1 MADLKKKPADLSDEN
16 SNGSSGDE
24 VEIVEYELTTKKA
37 TRRQK
42 HVVEDFTMDG
52 MFLDTMSLIEDVNK
66 ETTFKKEKKSFEQ
79 ERERLLEEAGS
90 NPQILPEVI
99 QAYSVNFMRN
109 VSDELTDIAHQIE
122 NQKLIVGRNQEVA
135 NRCFN
140 VRECPDHACIA
151 YQAVNPRCWYVAGE
165 NCGCRTHLGIPSCYD
180 CQVFQMATKDPVTKI
195 RETVFYVLGLVRN
208 RTEKLRAFERDVK
221 ELKDRLHQTQ
231 VIHKQEHIAGMDET
245 LFEQQL
251 LGELVNITKKTG
263 QLDPQKEKEV
273 MEQHKIL
280 TEQLGAA
287 YLQLQSLTSE
297 LERSN
302 KELEEKIA
310 DRTEE
315 LRKSNVALREA
326 VKKAQEADRLKSE
339 FIANVSHELRTPLNS
354 IIGFSKVLMS
364 GIDGEI
370 TDTQRVDLSAIYN
383 SGRHLLE
390 IINSILEL
398 SKIEAGKMELHITTF
413 DLVPIVHEIVTASQT
428 LVMGKKVKIESR
440 IDGTIPILE
449 ADVTKI
455 RQIIFNLVSNATKFT
470 EEGYI
475 TIRLRAD
482 ATRVAVSVVDTGIGI
497 DKDHIDAI
505 FDRFRQVDGST
516 TRKAGGTGLGLSIA
530 KRFVEMHSGEL
541 RVDSKLGKGSVF
553 TMIIPLKH
561 KPPEPKIE
569 L

>member
-1 MADLKKKPADLSDEN
+1 MADNEKKTAD
-16 SNGSSGDE
+16 SSEDKSEAYYQDE
-24 VEIVEYELTTKKA
+24 VQIVEYELTTKKA
-37 TRRQK
+37 SRRQR
-42 HVVEDFTMDG
+42 HVVEDFSMDG
-52 MFLDTMSLIEDVNK
+52 LFLDTMSLIEDVNK
-66 ETTFKKEKKSFEQ
+66 ETTFKKQKKSFEQ

-90 NPQILPEVI
+90 NPQTQLEVI

-109 VSDELTDIAHQIE
+109 VSDELTGLAHEIE
-122 NQKLIVGRNQEVA
+122 NQKLVVGRNQEVA
-135 NRCFN
+135 NQCYN

-151 YQAVNPRCWYVAGE
+151 YQAVNPRCWFVAGE
-165 NCGCRTHLGIPSCYD
+165 NCGCRTHLGIPSCYE
-180 CQVFQMATKDPVTKI
+180 CQVFQMATKDPVTRI

-231 VIHKQEHIAGMDET
+231 VIHKQEHISVMDEA
-245 LFEQQL
+245 LFEKQV

-263 QLDPQKEKEV
+263 QDDSEPNREIFD
-273 MEQHKIL
+273 QHKIL

-326 VKKAQEADRLKSE
+326 VKKAQEADSLKSE

-364 GIDGEI
+364 GIDGDI

-398 SKIEAGKMELHITTF
+398 SKIEAGKMELHSTTF

-428 LVMGKKVKIESR
+428 LVMGKKIKIESK
-440 IDGTIPILE
+440 IEGTIPVIE

-455 RQIIFNLVSNATKFT
+455 RQIIFNLISNAAKFT
-470 EEGYI
+470 EEGFI
-475 TIRLRAD
+475 TVRLRAD
-482 ATRVAVSVVDTGIGI
+482 KSRVAVSVIDTGIGI
-497 DKDHIDAI
+497 DKDHIDAV
-505 FDRFRQVDGST
+505 FERFRQVDGST

-530 KRFVEMHSGEL
+530 KKFVEMHGGEM

-553 TMIIPLKH
+553 TMILPLKQ
-561 KPPEPKIE
+561 KSSEQKKE
-569 L
+569 

>member
-1 MADLKKKPADLSDEN
+1 MADSDRK
-16 SNGSSGDE
+16 SDDVSGE
-24 VEIVEYELTTKKA
+24 QSGASHNEVVEIVEYELTTKKA
-37 TRRQK
+37 SRRQK
-42 HVVEDFTMDG
+42 HVVEDFSMDG
-52 MFLDTMSLIEDVNK
+52 LFLDTMSLIEDVNK
-66 ETTFKKEKKSFEQ
+66 ETTFKKQKKSFEQ

-90 NPQILPEVI
+90 NPQTQLEVI

-109 VSDELTDIAHQIE
+109 VSDELTDLAHQIE

-135 NRCFN
+135 NQCYN
-140 VRECPDHACIA
+140 VRECPDHACVA
-151 YQAVNPRCWYVAGE
+151 YQAVNPRCWFVAGE

-180 CQVFQMATKDPVTKI
+180 CQVFQMATKDPVTRI

-221 ELKDRLHQTQ
+221 ELKDRLHQTH
-231 VIHKQEHIAGMDET
+231 VIQKQEHMAVMDES
-245 LFEQQL
+245 LFERQV
-251 LGELVNITKKTG
+251 LGELVNITKKAG
-263 QLDPQKEKEV
+263 QAGAEASSDIS
-273 MEQHKIL
+273 EQHKIL

-302 KELEEKIA
+302 KELEEKITE
-310 DRTEE
+310 RTEE

-326 VKKAQEADRLKSE
+326 VKKAQEADSLKSE

-370 TDTQRVDLSAIYN
+370 TETQRVDLSAIYN

-413 DLVPIVHEIVTASQT
+413 DIVPIVHEIVTASQT
-428 LVMGKKVKIESR
+428 LVMGKKIKIDSKIE
-440 IDGTIPILE
+440 GTIPVIE

-455 RQIIFNLVSNATKFT
+455 RQIIFNLISNAAKFT
-470 EEGYI
+470 EEGFI
-475 TIRLRAD
+475 TVRLRAD
-482 ATRVAVSVVDTGIGI
+482 KTRVAVSVIDTGIGI
-497 DKDHIDAI
+497 DKDHLDSV
-505 FDRFRQVDGST
+505 FERFRQVDGST

-530 KRFVEMHSGEL
+530 KKFVEMHSGEM

-553 TMIIPLKH
+553 TMILPIKQ
-561 KPPEPKIE
+561 KPVESKTE
-569 L
+569 

>member
-1 MADLKKKPADLSDEN
+1 MADNEKKTAD
-16 SNGSSGDE
+16 SSEDKSEAYYQDE
-24 VEIVEYELTTKKA
+24 VQIVEYELTTKKA
-37 TRRQK
+37 SRRQR
-42 HVVEDFTMDG
+42 HVVEDFSMDG
-52 MFLDTMSLIEDVNK
+52 LFLDTMSLIEDVNK
-66 ETTFKKEKKSFEQ
+66 ETTFKKQKKSFEQ

-90 NPQILPEVI
+90 NPQTQLEVI

-109 VSDELTDIAHQIE
+109 VSDELTGLAHEIE
-122 NQKLIVGRNQEVA
+122 NQKLVVGRNQEVA
-135 NRCFN
+135 NQCYN

-151 YQAVNPRCWYVAGE
+151 YQAVNPRCWFVAGE
-165 NCGCRTHLGIPSCYD
+165 NCGCRTHLGIPSCYE
-180 CQVFQMATKDPVTKI
+180 CQVFQMATKDPVTRI

-231 VIHKQEHIAGMDET
+231 VIHKQEHISVMDEA
-245 LFEQQL
+245 LFEKQV

-263 QLDPQKEKEV
+263 QDDSEPNREIFD
-273 MEQHKIL
+273 QHKIL

-326 VKKAQEADRLKSE
+326 VKKAQEADSLKSE

-364 GIDGEI
+364 GIDGDI

-398 SKIEAGKMELHITTF
+398 SKIEAGKMELHSTTF

-428 LVMGKKVKIESR
+428 LVMGKKIKIESK
-440 IDGTIPILE
+440 IEGTIPVIE

-455 RQIIFNLVSNATKFT
+455 RQIIFNLISNAAKFT
-470 EEGYI
+470 EEGFI
-475 TIRLRAD
+475 TVRLRAD
-482 ATRVAVSVVDTGIGI
+482 KSRVAVSVIDTGIGI
-497 DKDHIDAI
+497 DKDHIDAV
-505 FDRFRQVDGST
+505 FERFRQVDGST

-530 KRFVEMHSGEL
+530 KKFVEMHGGEM

-553 TMIIPLKH
+553 TMILPLKQ
-561 KPPEPKIE
+561 KSSEPKKE
-569 L
+569 

>member
-1 MADLKKKPADLSDEN
+1 MAETDKKPTDAAIDHSGN
-16 SNGSSGDE
+16 SAHEE
-24 VEIVEYELTTKKA
+24 VEIVEYELTAKKA
-37 TRRQK
+37 SRRQK
-42 HVVEDFTMDG
+42 HVVEDFSMDG
-52 MFLDTMSLIEDVNK
+52 LFLDTMSLIEDVNK
-66 ETTFKKEKKSFEQ
+66 ETTFRKQKKSFEQ
-79 ERERLLEEAGS
+79 ERERLLEEAGT
-90 NPQILPEVI
+90 NAPNQLEVI

-109 VSDELTDIAHQIE
+109 VSEELTDLALQVE
-122 NQKLIVGRNQEVA
+122 NQKLVVGRNQEVA
-135 NRCFN
+135 NQCYN
-140 VRECPDHACIA
+140 VRECPDHACVA
-151 YQAVNPRCWYVAGE
+151 YQAVNPRCWFVAGE
-165 NCGCRTHLGIPSCYD
+165 NCGCRTHLGIPSCYE
-180 CQVFQMATKDPVTKI
+180 CQVFQMATKDPVTRV

-208 RTEKLRAFERDVK
+208 RTEKLRAFERETK

-231 VIHKQEHIAGMDET
+231 VIQKQEHMAIMDEN
-245 LFEQQL
+245 LFDQQV
-251 LGELVNITKKTG
+251 LGELVNITKKSSQADSETN
-263 QLDPQKEKEV
+263 KE
-273 MEQHKIL
+273 MFEQHKIL

-310 DRTEE
+310 ERTEE

-326 VKKAQEADRLKSE
+326 VKKAQEADSLKSE

-370 TDTQRVDLSAIYN
+370 TETQRVDLSAIYN

-398 SKIEAGKMELHITTF
+398 SKIEAGKMELHVTTF
-413 DLVPIVHEIVTASQT
+413 DIVPIVHEIVTASQT
-428 LVMGKKVKIESR
+428 LVMGKKVKIESK
-440 IDGTIPILE
+440 IEGTIPVIE

-455 RQIIFNLVSNATKFT
+455 RQIIFNLISNAAKFT
-470 EEGYI
+470 EEGFI
-475 TIRLRAD
+475 TVRLRAD
-482 ATRVAVSVVDTGIGI
+482 KTRVAVSVIDTGIGI

-505 FDRFRQVDGST
+505 FERFRQVDGST

-530 KRFVEMHSGEL
+530 KRFVEMHGGEM

-553 TMIIPLKH
+553 TMILPIKH
-561 KPPEPKIE
+561 KPPEPKTE
-569 L
+569 

>member
-1 MADLKKKPADLSDEN
+1 MADNEKKTAD
-16 SNGSSGDE
+16 SSEDKSEAYYQDE
-24 VEIVEYELTTKKA
+24 VQIVEYELTTKKA
-37 TRRQK
+37 SRRQR
-42 HVVEDFTMDG
+42 HVVEDFSMDG
-52 MFLDTMSLIEDVNK
+52 LFLDTMSLIEDVNK
-66 ETTFKKEKKSFEQ
+66 ETTFKKQKKSFEQ

-90 NPQILPEVI
+90 NPQTQLEVI

-109 VSDELTDIAHQIE
+109 VSDELTGLAHEIE
-122 NQKLIVGRNQEVA
+122 NQKLVVGRNQEVA
-135 NRCFN
+135 NQCYN

-151 YQAVNPRCWYVAGE
+151 YQAVNPRCWFVAGE
-165 NCGCRTHLGIPSCYD
+165 NCGCRTHLGIPSCYE
-180 CQVFQMATKDPVTKI
+180 CQVFQMATKDPVTRI

-231 VIHKQEHIAGMDET
+231 VIHKQEHISVMDEA
-245 LFEQQL
+245 LFEKQV

-263 QLDPQKEKEV
+263 QEDSEPNREIFD
-273 MEQHKIL
+273 QHKIL

-326 VKKAQEADRLKSE
+326 VKKAQEADSLKSE

-364 GIDGEI
+364 GIDGDI

-398 SKIEAGKMELHITTF
+398 SKIEAGKMELHSTTF

-428 LVMGKKVKIESR
+428 LVMGKKIKIESK
-440 IDGTIPILE
+440 IEGTIPVIE

-455 RQIIFNLVSNATKFT
+455 RQIIFNLISNAAKFT
-470 EEGYI
+470 EEGFI
-475 TIRLRAD
+475 TVRLRAD
-482 ATRVAVSVVDTGIGI
+482 KSRVAVSVIDTGIGI
-497 DKDHIDAI
+497 DKDHIDAV
-505 FDRFRQVDGST
+505 FERFRQVDGST

-530 KRFVEMHSGEL
+530 KKFVEMHGGEM

-553 TMIIPLKH
+553 TMILPLKQ
-561 KPPEPKIE
+561 KSSEPKKE
-569 L
+569 

>member
-1 MADLKKKPADLSDEN
+1 MVDNAKETVVSSEGL
-16 SNGSSGDE
+16 NGSSVQE

-37 TRRQK
+37 TRKQK
-42 HVVEDFTMDG
+42 PSIEDFSMDG
-52 MFLDTMSLIEDVNK
+52 LFLDTMSLIEDVNK
-66 ETTFKKEKKSFEQ
+66 EKTFKREKKSFEQ

-90 NPQILPEVI
+90 NPRELPELI

-109 VSDELTDIAHQIE
+109 ISDELTDLAHQIE
-122 NQKLIVGRNQEVA
+122 NQKLIVGRNQEVS
-135 NRCFN
+135 NQCFN
-140 VRECPDHACIA
+140 VRECPDHACVA
-151 YQAVNPRCWYVAGE
+151 YQAVNPRCWFVAGE
-165 NCGCRTHLGIPSCYD
+165 TCGCRTHLGIPSCYD
-180 CQVFQMATKDPVTKI
+180 CQVFQMATKEPVTKI

-208 RTEKLRAFERDVK
+208 RTERLRAFEREVK

-231 VIHKQEHIAGMDET
+231 ALHKHEHIAGVDEN

-251 LGELVNITKKTG
+251 LGELVNITRKG
-263 QLDPQKEKEV
+263 ALLDPQQEKEV
-273 MEQHKIL
+273 TEQHKIL

-287 YLQLQSLTSE
+287 YLQLQALTSE

-302 KELEEKIA
+302 KELEDKIA

-413 DLVPIVHEIVTASQT
+413 DLVPIVSEIVTASQT
-428 LVMGKKVKIESR
+428 LVMGKNVKIESR
-440 IDGTIPILE
+440 FDGTIPVIE

-455 RQIIFNLVSNATKFT
+455 RQIIFNLVSNAAKFT
-470 EEGYI
+470 EQGSI

-482 ATRVAVSVVDTGIGI
+482 QARVAVSVVDTGIGI
-497 DKDHIDAI
+497 DKDHVDAI
-505 FDRFRQVDGST
+505 FERFRQVDGST

-530 KRFVEMHSGEL
+530 KRFVEMHGGDL

-553 TMIIPLKH
+553 TMIIPIKH
-561 KPPEPKIE
+561 KPPEPKNE
-569 L
+569 